1 MNRRAKQRRQR
12 SAVGLVTLALALA
25 PAAPAGAHEEPGA
38 GQSALPPADSHE
50 HDGGTSP
57 FAVGGV
63 AVGLLG
69 LAGGLIYVREKQR
82 GPGRGEAPSQAQA
95 ASAPLPAATD
105 AEPAP
110 RA

>member
-1 MNRRAKQRRQR
+1 MNRRARERRQR
-12 SAVGLVTLALALA
+12 AATGLVALTLALA
-25 PAAPAGAHEEPGA
+25 PAAPAAAHEEPGA

-50 HDGGTSP
+50 HEGGTSP
-57 FAVGGV
+57 LVVGGV

-82 GPGRGEAPSQAQA
+82 RPGRGAPSQAQA
-95 ASAPLPAATD
+95 GSAPLPAASD